1 MEEEGEGENIPGEAG
16 NEGCKDGWMD
26 GWMDGRAGLDTQY

>member
-1 MEEEGEGENIPGEAG
+1 MEEEGENIPGEAG